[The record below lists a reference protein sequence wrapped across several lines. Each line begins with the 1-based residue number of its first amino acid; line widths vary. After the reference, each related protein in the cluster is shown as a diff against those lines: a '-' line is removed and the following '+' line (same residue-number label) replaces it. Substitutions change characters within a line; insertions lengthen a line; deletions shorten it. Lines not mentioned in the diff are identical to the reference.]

1 MARRWWVT
9 ILLFVLFLPVQSCKK
24 KHHVVNRGFYYWK
37 TIYNPTQFE
46 TTTLQNLRVQT
57 MYIRLFDVDAANSHI
72 YPVAPVRLPASP
84 DSAFRYTPAIFITQ
98 RALLALTP
106 TNISSVAASISNM
119 AAGICAG
126 GNITPSEVQIDCDWT
141 SSTRA
146 RYFELLRAL
155 KNNDFFKGKLL
166 SCTIRM
172 HQIKYTTSSGIPP
185 VDKGLLMCYNMGNM
199 KKPGN
204 HNSILE
210 RDVAESYLSGIG
222 SYPLRLDI
230 ALPVFSWSLLFH
242 GQQFGRILRDVPKDL
257 LEGNQLFGK
266 RNERLY
272 QCLAD
277 TVWMGYHLSPTD
289 VIRVED
295 CDRQTLESVAAYTA
309 KRVNNDS
316 INVVFFSCDSITLSK
331 HSLNEL
337 ETIYDRYR

>member
-1 MARRWWVT
+1 MARRWRFT
-9 ILLFVLFLPVQSCKK
+9 ALLFVLLLPVQSCRKN
-24 KHHVVNRGFYYWK
+24 HHVVNRGFYYWK
-37 TIYNPTQFE
+37 TVYAPTQFE
-46 TTTLQNLRVQT
+46 SETLRNLRVQT
-57 MYIRLFDVDAANSHI
+57 MYIRLFDVDAANKHI

-84 DSAFRYTPAIFITQ
+84 DPSYTYIPAIFITQ

-106 TNISSVAASISNM
+106 ANISAVAASISNM
-119 AAGICAG
+119 AAGICVG
-126 GNITPSEVQIDCDWT
+126 GNITPSEIQIDCDWT
-141 SSTRA
+141 SSTRT

-155 KNNDFFKGKLL
+155 KNTDFFKGTLL

-172 HQIKYTTSSGIPP
+172 HQIKYTNSSGIPP

-204 HNSILE
+204 HNSILD
-210 RDVAESYLSGIG
+210 RDIAESYLSGIG

-230 ALPVFSWSLLFH
+230 ALPIFSWSLLFH

-257 LEGNQLFGK
+257 LEGNKLFRK
-266 RNERLY
+266 RNERMY

-277 TVWMGYHLSPTD
+277 TIWMGYHLTPND

-295 CDRQTLESVAAYTA
+295 CDQQTLESVAAYTA

-316 INVVFFSCDSITLSK
+316 LNVIFFSCDSITLSK
-331 HSLNEL
+331 HSVNEL

>member
-1 MARRWWVT
+1 MARRWWFTV
-9 ILLFVLFLPVQSCKK
+9 LLFVLLLPVQSCEK

-37 TIYNPTQFE
+37 TVYAPTQFE
-46 TTTLQNLRVQT
+46 SATLRKLRVQT
-57 MYIRLFDVDAANSHI
+57 MYIRLFDVDAAKNHI

-84 DSAFRYTPAIFITQ
+84 DPSYKYIPAIFITQ

-106 TNISSVAASISNM
+106 ANISSVAASISSM

-126 GNITPSEVQIDCDWT
+126 GNITPREIQIDCDWT
-141 SSTRA
+141 SSTRT

-155 KNNDFFKGKLL
+155 KSTGFFKGKLL

-172 HQIKYTTSSGIPP
+172 HQIKYTNSSGIPP

-204 HNSILE
+204 HNSILD
-210 RDVAESYLSGIG
+210 RDVAERYLSGI
-222 SYPLRLDI
+222 SAYPLRLDI
-230 ALPVFSWSLLFH
+230 ALPVFSWSLQFH

-257 LEGNQLFGK
+257 LEGNQLFRK
-266 RNERLY
+266 RNERMY

-277 TVWMGYHLSPTD
+277 TLWMGYHLSRND

-295 CDRQTLESVAAYTA
+295 CDQQTLESVAAYTA

-316 INVVFFSCDSITLSK
+316 LNVIFFSCDSITLSK
-331 HSLNEL
+331 HSVNEL